1 MSDVNAPVVA
11 SAPVIAAPPAP
22 QFPADYEEL
31 RAFKQSVEEKVLPY
45 WDDIEPILSDEDTRT
60 FTRTA
65 IETYRDRQKRLEP
78 ELPPELAAFEK
89 RLESKFGDIVEY
101 VGTEKKTRAEAAA
114 AVEKENADKVA
125 AYQRSNTAYAERIIA
140 ERPEFAADDFKLMR
154 RLAALTA
161 AEGLSLEEGYKEF
174 GTLFGVKPKAVE
186 KPTSLRG
193 DGATPGV
200 PGESALPAPKTQ
212 RERLDRMRA
221 NMSKTFAAGGRG

>member
-11 SAPVIAAPPAP
+11 PAPAPAAPPSV
-22 QFPADYEEL
+22 PADYEEL
-31 RAFKQSVEEKVLPY
+31 KNFKRSVEEKVLPY

-78 ELPPELAAFEK
+78 ELSPELSVFEK
-89 RLESKFGDIVEY
+89 RLESKFGDVVEY
-101 VGTEKKTRAEAAA
+101 VAGEKRSRAEAAA
-114 AVEKENADKVA
+114 AIEKENADKVA
-125 AYQRSNTAYAERIIA
+125 AYQRTNTAYAERIIA

-200 PGESALPAPKTQ
+200 PGESALPKPTTQ
-212 RERLDRMRA
+212 RERLNRMRE
-221 NMSKTFAAGGRG
+221 NMSKTFASGGRG